1 MGIGAVGCDANYY
14 RTNDKQGRKTES
26 CGQGDFSNAVQNFKE
41 ANQLTAEE
49 LKEDKDWRDMSSDE
63 WDKTLEGVDEYIDA
77 AKEQIRYLKK
87 KQDEAA
93 AKAAAQADA
102 DRKVTAASSAACKAA
117 TGEFV
122 GTAEENSND
131 SADYEKNWTKNLKT
145 DDQTVL
151 RTAKA
156 AQDMEKMAMSKLQE
170 IQLMDHATKGISQSE
185 NVIEYVSAEE
195 DENEEK
201 IWTVTSFGEDGII
214 STRCQNGKVLDSW
227 NIKYDNPEDA
237 KKVWD
242 YLAKFKNDD
251 ELEFDGSKDFWME
264 FLSDSIAGEFD
275 RI

>member
-1 MGIGAVGCDANYY
+1 MSIGAVGCGANYY
-14 RTNDKQGRKTES
+14 NTNDNQNRKTES
-26 CGQGDFSNAVQNFKE
+26 GGTFDFSSAVQNFKE
-41 ANQLTAEE
+41 TNQLTAEE

-93 AKAAAQADA
+93 AKAAVQADA

-117 TGEFV
+117 TGTFV
-122 GTAEENSND
+122 GTAEENADD

-156 AQDMEKMAMSKLQE
+156 AQDMEKRAMSKLQE
-170 IQLMDHATKGISQSE
+170 IQLMDHAAKGISQSE
-185 NVIEYVSAEE
+185 NVTEYVSVEE

-242 YLAKFKNDD
+242 YFAKFKNDD
-251 ELEFDGSKDFWME
+251 ELEFAGSKDFWME
-264 FLSDSIAGEFD
+264 FLSDDMARD
-275 RI
+275 L

>member
-1 MGIGAVGCDANYY
+1 MSIGAVGSSANYY
-14 RTNDKQGRKTES
+14 STNDNQNRKTES
-26 CGQGDFSNAVQNFKE
+26 SGTFAFSSAVQNFKE
-41 ANQLTAEE
+41 TNQLTSEI

-63 WDKTLEGVDEYIDA
+63 WDKTLEGVDKYIDA

-122 GTAEENSND
+122 GIAEETADD

-170 IQLMDHATKGISQSE
+170 IQLMDHAAKGISQSE
-185 NVIEYVSAEE
+185 NVTEYVSVEE

-251 ELEFDGSKDFWME
+251 ELEFAGSKDFWME
-264 FLSDSIAGEFD
+264 FLRDDMARD
-275 RI
+275 L